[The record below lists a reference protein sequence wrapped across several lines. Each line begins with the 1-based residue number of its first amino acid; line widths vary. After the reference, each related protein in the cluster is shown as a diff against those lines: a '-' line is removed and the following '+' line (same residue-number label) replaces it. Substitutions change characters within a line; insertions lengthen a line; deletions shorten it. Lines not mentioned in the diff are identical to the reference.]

1 MHKPKA
7 TFHFWLLSQ
16 ARTKPLQVKASGCL
30 GSSVWV
36 MAAKTSNASSQ
47 LLRTHELSAVLKLIK
62 SLDPGISPFQ
72 RAPSAVFQHAV
83 FSQALRMALRLMV
96 FGEHPCCLIEDKSQR
111 PNFHCFPLPTA
122 LMAALYTITFASSP
136 CLAGG
141 LVCTRGQD
149 EHVGSPHFESK
160 PSLLQFHRRDQ
171 TKSAHAQR
179 WHWHVLQHY
188 IYNYI
193 YTHVYYIITP
203 MPKILEHLRLK
214 DI

>member
-141 LVCTRGQD
+141 LHTWTGWTCGA
-149 EHVGSPHFESK
+149 SPLWVQAL
-160 PSLLQFHRRDQ
+160 PSEKFHRRDQ

-188 IYNYI
+188 M
-193 YTHVYYIITP
+193 YII
-203 MPKILEHLRLK
+203 IY
-214 DI
+214 I